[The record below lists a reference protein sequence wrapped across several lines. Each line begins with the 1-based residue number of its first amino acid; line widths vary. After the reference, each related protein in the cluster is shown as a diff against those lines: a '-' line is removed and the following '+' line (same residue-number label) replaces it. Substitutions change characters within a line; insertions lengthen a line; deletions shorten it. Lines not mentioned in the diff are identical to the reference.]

1 MSDKS
6 MTLQELSA
14 GVRET
19 VISSGELEWDA
30 FHMAFGLAEE
40 AGEVAGKLK
49 RFCRG
54 DPGAHPADPQWLAA
68 VSGELGDTLWY
79 VAALADVLGLSLD
92 QVAAQLLEKTRS
104 RKARGVLT
112 GSGDSR

>member
-6 MTLQELSA
+6 LTLQELSA

-19 VISSGELEWDA
+19 AITSGELKWDA
-30 FHMAFGLAEE
+30 CHMAFGLAEE

-54 DPGAHPADPQWLAA
+54 DPGAQPSDPQWLAA

-79 VAALADVLGLSLD
+79 VAALADTLGLSLD
-92 QVAAQLLEKTRS
+92 QVAAQLLAKTRS

>member
-19 VISSGELEWDA
+19 LIHGDNVEQDA
-30 FHMAFGLAEE
+30 LHMVCGLAEE
-40 AGEVAGKLK
+40 AGEVSGKFK
-49 RFCRG
+49 RLLRG
-54 DPGAHPADPQWLAA
+54 DPGASLTDPQWLEA

-79 VAALADVLGLSLD
+79 VAALADVLGLSMD